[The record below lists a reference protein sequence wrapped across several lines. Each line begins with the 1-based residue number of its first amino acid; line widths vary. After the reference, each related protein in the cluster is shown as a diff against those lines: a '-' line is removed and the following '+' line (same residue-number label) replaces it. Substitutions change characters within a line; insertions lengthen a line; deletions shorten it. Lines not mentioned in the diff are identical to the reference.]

1 MQFLKE
7 PNINFV
13 GSRKIAYFVSGSL
26 ILIGLISLILHGG
39 PKYSI
44 DFLGGTAIQ
53 LRFEKPVQVGQVR
66 SAMAELGLGNAEIKH
81 FGASNEVLVR
91 VLTNQGATQDITRQ
105 IVTKLKEKLPDN
117 PVEVRRI
124 ERVGP
129 KIGSE
134 LRRSAIYAVF
144 FSLGLLL
151 IYISWRFEFK
161 FAVGAVVALFHD
173 VMITLGIFSILGQ
186 EISLAVVAAFL
197 TLVGY
202 SLNDTIVVYDRIREN
217 LKIFRRETYEAI
229 INKSI
234 NQTLSRTVITSF
246 TTFTVVLVLFLI
258 GGEVIRG
265 FTLALLIGVI
275 VGTYSSIYVASPI
288 VIEWQHWQE
297 QRKSAQRRR
306 R

>member
-1 MQFLKE
+1 MQFFKE

-13 GSRKIAYFVSGSL
+13 GSRKIAYFISGTL

-53 LRFEKPVQVGQVR
+53 LRFEKPVQVGEVR
-66 SAMAELGLGNAEIKH
+66 AAMAELGLANAEIKH
-81 FGASNEVLVR
+81 FGASSEVLIR
-91 VLTNQGATQDITRQ
+91 VLTKQGAGGD
-105 IVTKLKEKLPDN
+105 VTKKIVEQLKKKLPDN

-134 LRRSAIYAVF
+134 LRRAAIYAVF

-161 FAVGAVVALFHD
+161 FAVGAIVALFHD

-217 LKIFRRETYEAI
+217 LKIFRRETYETI

-234 NQTLSRTVITSF
+234 NQTLSRTIITSL

-275 VGTYSSIYVASPI
+275 VGTYSSMYVASPI

-297 QRKSAQRRR
+297 RRKSQHRRR
-306 R
+306 

>member
-1 MQFLKE
+1 MQFFRE

-13 GSRKIAYFVSGSL
+13 GSRKLAYAFSSAL
-26 ILIGLISLILHGG
+26 ILIGIASLVLHGG
-39 PKYSI
+39 PNYSI
-44 DFLGGTAIQ
+44 DFLGGTEIQ
-53 LRFEKPVQVGQVR
+53 LRFENPVEIAQVR
-66 SAMAELGLGNAEIKH
+66 SALAQIGLGQAEIKH

-91 VLTNQGATQDITRQ
+91 VERQ
-105 IVTKLKEKLPDN
+105 TGNPQLVGQVTSALKEQLPDN
-117 PVEVRRI
+117 PAEVRRV

-134 LRRSAIYAVF
+134 LRRAAIYAVF
-144 FSLGLLL
+144 FSLGLIL

-173 VMITLGIFSILGQ
+173 VLITLGIFSILNQ

-217 LKIFRRETYEAI
+217 LRIFRRETYENV

-234 NQTLSRTVITSF
+234 NQVLSRTVVTSL
-246 TTFTVVLVLFLI
+246 TTFTVVLMLFLI

-265 FTLALLIGVI
+265 FSLALLIGVI
-275 VGTYSSIYVASPI
+275 VGTYSSVYVASPV
-288 VIEWQHWQE
+288 VIEMQHWSE
-297 QRKSAQRRR
+297 ARKSAQRRR

>member
-1 MQFLKE
+1 MQFFKE

-13 GSRKIAYFVSGSL
+13 GSRKIAYFISGTL
-26 ILIGLISLILHGG
+26 ILVGLISLILHGG

-53 LRFEKPVQVGQVR
+53 LRFEKPVQVGEVR
-66 SAMAELGLGNAEIKH
+66 AAMAELGLANAEIKH
-81 FGASNEVLVR
+81 FGASNEVLIR
-91 VLTNQGATQDITRQ
+91 VLTKQGAGED
-105 IVTKLKEKLPDN
+105 VTKKIVEQLKKKLPDN

-134 LRRSAIYAVF
+134 LRRAAIYAVF

-161 FAVGAVVALFHD
+161 FAVGAIVALFHD

-217 LKIFRRETYEAI
+217 LKIFRRESYETI

-234 NQTLSRTVITSF
+234 NQTLSRTIITSL

-297 QRKSAQRRR
+297 RRKSQRRR